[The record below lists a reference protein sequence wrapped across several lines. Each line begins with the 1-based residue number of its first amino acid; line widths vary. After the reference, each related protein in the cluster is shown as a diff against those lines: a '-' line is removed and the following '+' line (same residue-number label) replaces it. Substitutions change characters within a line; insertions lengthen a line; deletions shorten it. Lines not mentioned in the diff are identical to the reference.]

1 MAHSGEQMIGN
12 SMDKNDYTV
21 VLVKVKELHILLISD
36 FLSSILSLFCSQI
49 YLFLFILYSFG
60 ISYIIKSK

>member
-1 MAHSGEQMIGN
+1 MAHSIEQMIGN

-36 FLSSILSLFCSQI
+36 FMSSILSLFCSQI